1 MEIVA
6 PAVWPQN
13 CMFAH
18 KHCCQRPTV
27 AAEVVAGKPDTVR
40 DYMADELSASVE
52 CRQVVVDTGLAAT
65 EIGFE
70 QNAGGCKASAAEGET
85 ERQRGKVG
93 TDVDILTTPGP
104 QKYFGLATEGCMG
117 GLLDCL

>member
-1 MEIVA
+1 METGA
-6 PAVWPQN
+6 LAAWPQN

-18 KHCCQRPTV
+18 KDCSQRPTV
-27 AAEVVAGKPDTVR
+27 AAEAVAGKPDTVR

-52 CRQVVVDTGLAAT
+52 CRQVVVDTDLAAT

-104 QKYFGLATEGCMG
+104 QKCFGLATEGCMG